1 MRLSLLVFF
10 VFNLSISQN
19 ESIFLHKQ
27 FIDGND
33 TLNYQIINS
42 QKNSKRRVN
51 IHYTCFYM
59 VLVREEMIINNN

>member
-33 TLNYQIINS
+33 TLNYQVIITKKT
-42 QKNSKRRVN
+42 QKEGQIS
-51 IHYTCFYM
+51 IT
-59 VLVREEMIINNN
+59 LVFTWFW